1 MEEFDLGIIG
11 AGPAGYT
18 AALHGAGSGKKVV
31 LFEKNEIGGVC
42 LNKGCIPTKAILHVS
57 EVYNRIKNCSDYGI
71 SVSDVHFDYSVVLER
86 KNKII
91 EKLRKGIE
99 LALKNSKVT
108 VVKSEA
114 EILSENEILSDN
126 TVYSCKKIICAGGS
140 SPKIIKGLEFDDEF
154 LLSSDDILNLEK
166 LPKSVLIAGSGA
178 IGLEW
183 ARIMSNFGVE
193 TVLIELAPHL
203 LPAAD
208 IEVSKRVERI
218 LKSKNIKYYT
228 NTSIQKIEGKTVTL
242 SNSEVL
248 NPEIVLVAAGRTP
261 NIPDK
266 KFDEVSYIGDMAG
279 EIQLAHYAIKQAV
292 EAVDFTPFN
301 KNLTPFVIYGTPEI
315 AWAGKRE
322 QDLEAGTYQKSLT
335 LISSLG
341 KAHCDNETEGFIKIL
356 VQNNK
361 IIGAHIVSSEAS
373 SILQQLLIAMQ
384 FGIGP
389 DKLKEVCFPH
399 PTYSEGIFEGLYKLK

>member
-18 AALHGAGSGKKVV
+18 AALHGASTGKKVV

-57 EVYNRIKNCSDYGI
+57 EVYNRIKKCSDYGI

-114 EILSENEILSDN
+114 EILSEHEILSDN
-126 TVYSCKKIICAGGS
+126 TVYSCKKIICAGGA

-218 LKSKNIKYYT
+218 LKSQNIKYYT

-242 SNSEVL
+242 SNNEVL

-261 NIPDK
+261 CIPDK
-266 KFDEVSYIGDMAG
+266 KFDGVSYIGDMAG

-292 EAVDFTPFN
+292 ETVDFIPFN

>member
-18 AALHGAGSGKKVV
+18 AALHGASTGKKVV

-57 EVYNRIKNCSDYGI
+57 EVYNRIKKCSDYGI

-99 LALKNSKVT
+99 LALKNSKVST
-108 VVKSEA
+108 VKSEA

-126 TVYSCKKIICAGGS
+126 TVYSCKKIICAAGS

-154 LLSSDDILNLEK
+154 LLSSDDILNLDT

-218 LKSKNIKYYT
+218 LKSQNIKYYT

-242 SNSEVL
+242 SNNEVL

-261 NIPDK
+261 CIPDK
-266 KFDEVSYIGDMAG
+266 KFDGVSYIGDMAG

-292 EAVDFTPFN
+292 ETVDFIPFN